1 MEGQHLVEISAEV
14 VYSPAHS
21 TETRLVYVYFITM
34 HNCGIQSAQLLR
46 RHFFIRDAQGF
57 EQEIEGEGV
66 GGEQPIIAVG
76 QTYRYHSIVPIQNPP
91 GSMRGYYTFIA
102 ADGAIFQAELPLF
115 MLYEPPGFISQS
127 LPNLEPSSERVL
139 N

>member
-1 MEGQHLVEISAEV
+1 MDGQHFVEISVEV

-21 TETRLVYVYFITM
+21 TESRLVYVYFIAM
-34 HNCGIQSAQLLR
+34 HNRGTQSAQLLR

-66 GGEQPIIAVG
+66 SGEQPVIAIG

-91 GSMRGYYTFIA
+91 GSMCGYYTFIA
-102 ADGAIFQAELPLF
+102 ADGTMFQAELPLF
-115 MLYEPPGFISQS
+115 MLYEPPGFIPQNT
-127 LPNLEPSSERVL
+127 PRLETNKRIL

>member
-1 MEGQHLVEISAEV
+1 MHDQYLVDISAEV

-21 TETRLVYVYFITM
+21 TQDRLVYVYFITM
-34 HNCGIQSAQLLR
+34 QNRGRQSAQLLR
-46 RHFFIRDAQGF
+46 RHFFIRDAHGF

-66 GGEQPIIAVG
+66 GGEQPIIAAG

-115 MLYEPPGFISQS
+115 MLYEPPGFIPQN
-127 LPNLEPSSERVL
+127 LPSLEPSKRIL

>member
-1 MEGQHLVEISAEV
+1 MNRTNLVDVSVEV

-34 HNCGIQSAQLLR
+34 LNRGLQSAQLLR

-66 GGEQPIIAVG
+66 VGEQPILAVG
-76 QTYRYHSIVPIQNPP
+76 QTYRYHSIIPIQNPP
-91 GSMRGYYTFIA
+91 GSMRGYYTFQA
-102 ADGAIFQAELPLF
+102 ADGMVFQAELPIF
-115 MLYEPPGFISQS
+115 MLYEPPGFIPQNPPS
-127 LPNLEPSSERVL
+127 LENNKRIL

>member
-1 MEGQHLVEISAEV
+1 MQNQNLVDISVEV

-21 TETRLVYVYFITM
+21 TQNRLVYVYFIAM
-34 HNCGIQSAQLLR
+34 HNHGMQSVQLLR
-46 RHFFIRDAQGF
+46 RHFFIRDANGF

-76 QTYRYHSIVPIQNPP
+76 QTYRYHSIIPIQHPP

-102 ADGAIFQAELPLF
+102 TDGTIFQAELPLF
-115 MLYEPPGFISQS
+115 MLYEPPGFIPQNPPS
-127 LPNLEPSSERVL
+127 LEPSKRIL